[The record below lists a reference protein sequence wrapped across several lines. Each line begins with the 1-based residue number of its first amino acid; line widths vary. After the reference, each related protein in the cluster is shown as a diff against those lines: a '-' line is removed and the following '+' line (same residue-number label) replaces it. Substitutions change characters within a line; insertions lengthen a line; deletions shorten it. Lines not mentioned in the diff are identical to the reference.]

1 MQYIK
6 KYKTGNILVVIIGI
20 LVSLI
25 ILSPII
31 WIILTSFK
39 SVEEIYSIPLT
50 IWPREIVFTN
60 YLDVVGIKLPEFP
73 IYF

>member
-50 IWPREIVFTN
+50 IWPREIV
-60 YLDVVGIKLPEFP
+60 LQI
-73 IYF
+73 I